1 MIFLKNVFFFTFS
14 FFAKNRNVKKVLFFF
29 TFFVFS
35 FFGPKSLFFVF
46 WPFFSLFSPF
56 LWYQLKGLSE
66 YTSKKSVIFS
76 HFFWKIFFF
85 GKKNMLF
92 FWCAYVYKKRCA
104 QKRCP
109 KSSYKALCSFLTFF
123 FTFKKSVFWDK
134 IENFKRALRVK
145 NDFFKKGVFDAFLV
159 KKEPFFDR

>member
-85 GKKNMLF
+85 GKKTCF
-92 FWCAYVYKKRCA
+92 FFLVRICVQKRCA

-123 FTFKKSVFWDK
+123 LLSKKVFFGTKLK
-134 IENFKRALRVK
+134 IL
-145 NDFFKKGVFDAFLV
+145 KGGS
-159 KKEPFFDR
+159 E